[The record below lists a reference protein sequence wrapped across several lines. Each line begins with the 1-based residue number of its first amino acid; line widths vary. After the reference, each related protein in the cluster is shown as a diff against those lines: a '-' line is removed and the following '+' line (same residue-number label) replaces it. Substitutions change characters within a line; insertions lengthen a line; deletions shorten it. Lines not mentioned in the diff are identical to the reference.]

1 MDVSEK
7 RRLILKGCEKWKGH
21 WVRVYLTNGADFRV
35 KAEELR
41 EMVEKNQLNL
51 NLVKEVK
58 VDDLKDRFRPMS
70 RGELK
75 IPKYYDSV
83 IPKPGTTSTSSSGSG
98 GEGSGSSSDMDKDK
112 KSWEVLLGVLA
123 VLVVLGFLL
132 RR

>member
-1 MDVSEK
+1 MSEK

-51 NLVKEVK
+51 NLVKEVE
-58 VDDLKDRFRPMS
+58 VDDLKDRFRPDPAP
-70 RGELK
+70 RW
-75 IPKYYDSV
+75 
-83 IPKPGTTSTSSSGSG
+83 KPTYKHLPADFSSGGTGSSGSG